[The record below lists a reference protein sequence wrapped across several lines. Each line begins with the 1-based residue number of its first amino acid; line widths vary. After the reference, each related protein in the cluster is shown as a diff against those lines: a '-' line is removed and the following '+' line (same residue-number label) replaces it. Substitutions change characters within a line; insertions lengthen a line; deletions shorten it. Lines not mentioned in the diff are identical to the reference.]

1 MYFTTT
7 KNLKIKQIFKKQQRK
22 WKKKKKTMTFDTE
35 NTLQAAGI
43 RDRLGKLQGRDNWN
57 VQLVVQSWERDYF
70 PKKSV

>member
-1 MYFTTT
+1 MG
-7 KNLKIKQIFKKQQRK
+7 
-22 WKKKKKTMTFDTE
+22 KKKKTMTFDTE